1 MFKNMAVSGLAVR
14 VQTEGDMIRLVLSA
28 YPDAHLDCNAFY
40 EGRGVVARVDIVDKI
55 YFPYLVKFE

>member
-14 VQTEGDMIRLVLSA
+14 VQTEGELVLSA